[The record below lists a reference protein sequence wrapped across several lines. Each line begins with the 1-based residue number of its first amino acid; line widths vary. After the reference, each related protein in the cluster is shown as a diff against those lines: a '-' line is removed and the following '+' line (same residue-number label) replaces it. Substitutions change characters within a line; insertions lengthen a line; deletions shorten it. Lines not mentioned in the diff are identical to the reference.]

1 MKKKLMTLEQ
11 RRLLREAQQL
21 LALSERQKARKK
33 VPEASE
39 SGYSTNTTVRLTRQ
53 VMDFLTKRYD
63 FRYNLLT
70 EETEFR
76 PILES
81 VIFAFQMSVIQLGSF
96 A

>member
-39 SGYSTNTTVRLTRQ
+39 SGYSTNTTVRPT
-53 VMDFLTKRYD
+53 
-63 FRYNLLT
+63 
-70 EETEFR
+70 
-76 PILES
+76 
-81 VIFAFQMSVIQLGSF
+81 A
-96 A
+96 